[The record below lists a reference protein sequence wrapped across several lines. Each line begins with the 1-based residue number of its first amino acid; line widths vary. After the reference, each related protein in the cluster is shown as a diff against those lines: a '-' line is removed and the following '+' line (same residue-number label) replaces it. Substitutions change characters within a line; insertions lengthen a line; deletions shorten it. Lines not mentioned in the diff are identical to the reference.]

1 MDAKLLK
8 EYEDMEGLSGEGPDG
23 ESNDPDLA
31 SAAGNSLVDMGDDL
45 DNDPSFKPI
54 QASSLTALDI
64 FYEMERRGLKSTGF
78 PEIDKDILQRAFNE
92 EFQAKAEEEL
102 AKIKERKR
110 RQAQQAGLQRRR
122 MQMEQ
127 TLQEEQDVLASSH
140 QLGMMIELIKDDAV
154 ASSIRIE
161 VNSISARSLAKVM
174 WVNTCVTCLDLSS
187 NKLDD
192 HAGAYVAR
200 ILTRNKTLKKMELDN
215 NEFSHKTLA
224 AFGES
229 LRVNNSL
236 VYLSV
241 DSNPLFTNDDTKGS
255 RSFAEALRL
264 NTTLTSLNLWRTG
277 MKPADGELLASAL
290 DHNSVLLFVDI
301 SHNGVKMRE
310 MKRIADKLDRN
321 MAAYEASERVRR
333 EESMTD
339 EQKQKKINDELEAIE
354 KDKELKAWLET
365 RRADR
370 AEAKRLKEEERIA
383 EAQRAAEVRKKQLAE
398 QAERERKEKEEA
410 AAKKAAKA
418 KKAKK

>member
-8 EYEDMEGLSGEGPDG
+8 EYEDMEGLSGDGPDG
-23 ESNDPDLA
+23 ESNDPDIA
-31 SAAGNSLVDMGDDL
+31 SAGNSFLDLGDDL

-78 PEIDKDILQRAFNE
+78 PEIDKDILQRAFND

-127 TLQEEQDVLASSH
+127 TLQEEQDELSKNH
-140 QLGMMIELIKDDAV
+140 QVGMMIELIKDDEV

-192 HAGAYVAR
+192 HAGAYIAR

-215 NEFSHKTLA
+215 NEFSQKTLA

-229 LRVNNSL
+229 LRVNSSL

-241 DSNPLFTNDDTKGS
+241 DSNPLFSNDDTKGS
-255 RSFAEALRL
+255 RALAEALRS
-264 NTTLTSLNLWRTG
+264 NSTLTSLNLWRTG
-277 MKPADGELLASAL
+277 MKTADGELLASAL
-290 DHNSVLLFVDI
+290 DHNNVLLFVDI
-301 SHNGVKMRE
+301 GHNGVKMRE
-310 MKRIADKLDRN
+310 MKRIADKLDKN
-321 MAAYEASERVRR
+321 LSAYEAAERVRR
-333 EESMTD
+333 VESMTE
-339 EQKQKKINDELEAIE
+339 EQKQQKINDELEAAR
-354 KDKELKAWLET
+354 KDKELKEWLET

-370 AEAKRLKEEERIA
+370 AEAKRLKEEERVA
-383 EAQRAAEVRKKQLAE
+383 EAQRVAEMRKKQLAE
-398 QAERERKEKEEA
+398 QADRERKEKEEA
-410 AAKKAAKA
+410 AAKKAAKG
-418 KKAKK
+418 KKGKK